1 MSDMPR
7 PSVAIIAVGANIE
20 PGKNI
25 LAALRALQE
34 KVHVTGCST
43 FYRTQ
48 PVGRPEQPRFI
59 NGAWRIETTLSALEV
74 KTELLRGIEE
84 QLGRRRMQDKFAP
97 RTIDLDLVL
106 YGDLVVNGNEL
117 SLPHPDLKRA
127 FVYVP
132 VVELLKEMSRQSDG
146 DLPERMRKLV
156 PQNPPTA
163 EPGERLDTFTQLL
176 RRSAALPARE
186 RPSGART

>member
-1 MSDMPR
+1 MPK

-20 PGKNI
+20 PEKNI
-25 LAALRALQE
+25 LAALHVLQE
-34 KVHVTGCST
+34 KVHVAASST

-48 PVGRPEQPRFI
+48 PVSRHEQPRFI
-59 NGAWRIETTLSALEV
+59 NGAWRIETKLSALQV

-84 QLGRRRMQDKFAP
+84 QLGRRRTQDKFAP
-97 RTIDLDLVL
+97 RTIDLDMVL
-106 YGDLVVNGNEL
+106 YGDLVVNSDEL

-132 VVELLKEMSRQSDG
+132 VVELLQEMSRQSDG
-146 DLPERMRKLV
+146 DLSQKMRKLL
-156 PQNPPTA
+156 PQNPPMA

-176 RRSAALPARE
+176 RWSLRRRSIC
-186 RPSGART
+186 S